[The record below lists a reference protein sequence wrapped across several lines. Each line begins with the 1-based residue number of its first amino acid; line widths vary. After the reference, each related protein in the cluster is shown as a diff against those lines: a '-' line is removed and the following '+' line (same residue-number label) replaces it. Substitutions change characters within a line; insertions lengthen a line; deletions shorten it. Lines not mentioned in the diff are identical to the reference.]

1 MEEHTKDWN
10 QTMLDNNLLSFEK
23 DQINQLPLIQ
33 EDIEDSLMCMH
44 NKDGDYSVKYGYN
57 LIREWYHNREQGT
70 SNTDANHKLWQT
82 LWYLNTIPSH
92 KDFLWRVI
100 NDAVPV
106 RYELHK

>member
-1 MEEHTKDWN
+1 
-10 QTMLDNNLLSFEK
+10 MLDNNFLSFEK

-33 EDIEDSLMCMH
+33 EDSLMWMH
-44 NKDGDYSVKYGYN
+44 NKVGVYSVKSGYN

-82 LWYLNTIPSH
+82 LWSLNTIPRH

-106 RYELHK
+106 RYEFKKKAY